1 MMAIY
6 RESHPHAYKLGQM
19 ANRKDNVERWSPLS
33 KSSASMSKSPLPM
46 SSSSSSS
53 QFSSCH
59 HCFVQVP
66 NGPTD
71 VCRLHRFLC
80 GKTDHHSLESE
91 IFVLFLFWFRIVTI
105 IMFFLRFH
113 FLLGDVFLLQEIKG
127 FRCFP
132 LRFPTQTDVSHL
144 DRCFPLRCEHLNT
157 CVSYSDR

>member
-1 MMAIY
+1 MLTSLDRWRIARTMW
-6 RESHPHAYKLGQM
+6 RGGHHCQSHQRQCYHYKCHLYQCHHCQCLHHRRH
-19 ANRKDNVERWSPLS
+19 N
-33 KSSASMSKSPLPM
+33 
-46 SSSSSSS
+46 
-53 QFSSCH
+53 FH

-80 GKTDHHSLESE
+80 GKTDDHSLESE
-91 IFVLFLFWFRIVTI
+91 IFVLLLFWFRIVTI